1 MDHRLLGGSGL
12 KVPVLTL
19 GTGTFG
25 GKGEFFKGFGESDV
39 TEATRLVDMALD
51 AGVTC
56 FDTAD
61 IYSAGASEEI
71 LGRALAGRRDRAL
84 ISTKA
89 TFRAGDGPNDVGS
102 SRHHLTRAVEGSLR
116 RLGTDYIDL
125 FQLHGFDAL
134 TPIEEVLRTLDDLVR
149 AGKVRYIGCSNFSGW
164 HLMKSLSISDRYG
177 FLRYVDALGGDH
189 GGRAARRRRV
199 PLSGGGRARRGGR
212 RDGEDGAPDRD
223 QLAAAAP
230 DGGERHR
237 RRAQRRAA
245 PAEPGRGRVVADAG
259 AGGGA
264 RRRERDDAAL
274 PLLAPARLPRAQP
287 AAGVIVVYDQ
297 GGHPMTMTAPS
308 SDDFEK
314 LGVFYLGRRY
324 DLERH
329 VADGPLVLYPSKNLT
344 THAVCI
350 GMTGSGKT
358 GLCLGLLEEAA
369 IDAVPVLAIDPK
381 GDLGN
386 LLLTFPSLDGAALAP
401 WVEEGV
407 DPEAEAAK
415 WRRGLAEW
423 GQEPARI
430 ARLREAADFA
440 IYTPGSRAGL
450 PLAILKSLAAPPP
463 SVRDEPDLLRERVE
477 ATVAGVLAMCGLGAS
492 VDGASSREQVFVAT
506 LVERAWRAGAD
517 LDLPGLI
524 REVQRPPIDRVG
536 ALDLE
541 TFFPS
546 KDRAALAMAL
556 NTLVASP
563 SFAAFAEGAPL
574 DAGKMLY
581 SENGRPRVAVV
592 SIAHLGDAER
602 MAVVTLLLQEVLA
615 WTRAQRGTSS
625 LRAIVY
631 MDEVAGYV
639 PPVAMP
645 PSKRPLLTLFKQA
658 RAFGVGVV
666 LATQNPV
673 DLDYKALS
681 NAGTWFIGRLQTE
694 RDKARVLDGLEGA
707 AASAGRGFDRAT
719 MERTLAGLGS
729 RVFLLN
735 DVRADAP
742 IVFQTRWTLSYLRG
756 PITRDEIRRLME
768 PARAPVE
775 AQAARPAASPSTGTG
790 GERPALPSEIREV
803 FLPLAGAGADA
814 AITYVPR
821 AVAQV
826 AVRFLAP
833 KLGVDERREG
843 LVVAPLVDGPFTVDW
858 DHADEL
864 RLRID
869 QLAKAPAPGA
879 RFAPL
884 PSEAWRAKSWARW
897 AKELAAWMQAHQV
910 ITLYRSP
917 STGEVSRPGESEGEF
932 RARLQHESREDRDRE
947 VERLRAK
954 WASKLNALDEKL
966 RRARQARERE
976 AEQARA
982 ATLDTALSVG
992 ATVLGS
998 LLGGRGRSSTRA
1010 IVSGARGATRAMK
1023 QSKDVAR
1030 AEETISALAAQRAE
1044 LERRIE
1050 EEVAALGAERD
1061 PLTELLEPVEV
1072 RPRRADVAVPY
1083 IALAWA
1089 PVVEKR

>member
-1 MDHRLLGGSGL
+1 
-12 KVPVLTL
+12 
-19 GTGTFG
+19 
-25 GKGEFFKGFGESDV
+25 
-39 TEATRLVDMALD
+39 
-51 AGVTC
+51 
-56 FDTAD
+56 
-61 IYSAGASEEI
+61 
-71 LGRALAGRRDRAL
+71 
-84 ISTKA
+84 
-89 TFRAGDGPNDVGS
+89 
-102 SRHHLTRAVEGSLR
+102 
-116 RLGTDYIDL
+116 
-125 FQLHGFDAL
+125 
-134 TPIEEVLRTLDDLVR
+134 
-149 AGKVRYIGCSNFSGW
+149 
-164 HLMKSLSISDRYG
+164 
-177 FLRYVDALGGDH
+177 
-189 GGRAARRRRV
+189 
-199 PLSGGGRARRGGR
+199 
-212 RDGEDGAPDRD
+212 
-223 QLAAAAP
+223 
-230 DGGERHR
+230 
-237 RRAQRRAA
+237 
-245 PAEPGRGRVVADAG
+245 VV
-259 AGGGA
+259 
-264 RRRERDDAAL
+264 
-274 PLLAPARLPRAQP
+274 
-287 AAGVIVVYDQ
+287 I
-297 GGHPMTMTAPS
+297 PS

-324 DLERH
+324 DPARR
-329 VADGPLVLYPSKNLT
+329 VADGPLVLYPSKSLT

-369 IDAVPVLAIDPK
+369 IDGVPVLAIDPK

-423 GQEPARI
+423 GQDAARI

-477 ATVAGVLAMCGLGAS
+477 ATVAGVLAMCGLGATA
-492 VDGASSREQVFVAT
+492 DGAASREQVFVAT

-563 SFAAFAEGAPL
+563 SFAAFADGAPL
-574 DAGKMLY
+574 DAGKLLY

-592 SIAHLGDAER
+592 SIAHLSDAER
-602 MAVVTLLLQEVLA
+602 MSVVTLLLQEVLA

-631 MDEVAGYV
+631 MDEVAGYL

-658 RAFGVGVV
+658 RALGVGVM

-673 DLDYKALS
+673 DLDYKVLS

-694 RDKARVLDGLEGA
+694 RDKLRVLDGLEGA
-707 AASAGRGFDRAT
+707 AASAGRGFDRAA

-735 DVRADAP
+735 DVREEAP
-742 IVFQTRWTLSYLRG
+742 ILFQRRWTLSYLRG
-756 PITRDEIRRLME
+756 PITRDEIRRLMD
-768 PARAPVE
+768 PARAPV
-775 AQAARPAASPSTGTG
+775 AVAAPPAAPATGAG
-790 GERPALPSEIREV
+790 GDRPALPSEITEV

-814 AITYVPR
+814 AVTYAPR
-821 AVAQV
+821 AIAQV

-843 LVVAPLVDGPFTVDW
+843 LVVAPLLDGPFTVDW

-864 RLRID
+864 ALRLE
-869 QLAKAPAPGA
+869 QLGRTPAPGA
-879 RFAPL
+879 RFLPL
-884 PSEAWRAKSWARW
+884 PSEAWRPKSWARW
-897 AKELAAWMQAHQV
+897 AKELAAWMQARQV
-910 ITLYRSP
+910 ITLFRSP

-932 RARLQHESREDRDRE
+932 RARLSHESREDRDRA
-947 VERLRAK
+947 VEKLRAK
-954 WASKLNALDEKL
+954 WATKLNALDEKL

-976 AEQARA
+976 ADQARA
-982 ATLDTALSVG
+982 AKLDTALSVG
-992 ATVLGS
+992 ATVLKRISVTTAVVRAGTLTTS
-998 LLGGRGRSSTRA
+998 PSSWASSVSSMPRWATHQPAPATAMAPTTARRMRRLPPPGLAASAASFVGAGVGALSVTRGARSSSR
-1010 IVSGARGATRAMK
+1010 VSEVEFMSSGLRG
-1023 QSKDVAR
+1023 
-1030 AEETISALAAQRAE
+1030 
-1044 LERRIE
+1044 
-1050 EEVAALGAERD
+1050 GG
-1061 PLTELLEPVEV
+1061 
-1072 RPRRADVAVPY
+1072 
-1083 IALAWA
+1083 AWA
-1089 PVVEKR
+1089 RRRRGGTG